1 MNKLTKI
8 EKYWILYDVANSA
21 FIMMVSTI
29 IPIFFKAIAS
39 NAGLSASQSTAYW
52 GYALS
57 ISTLIVAFIGPTLGR
72 LADEKDKKKKYFLLF
87 LAMGC
92 IGCAI
97 MGFMQNWLVFLAIF
111 LIARVGYQSAN
122 VFYDA
127 MLTDVTSDENS
138 DLVSSYGYALGYI
151 GSCIPFVVCIVLV
164 LNPTMIGLNT
174 MSAIAIAFIITAIWW
189 FGLAMPL
196 ARNYKQIH
204 YNPDDKKESFTEV
217 LAELKNT
224 LVKVKNN
231 KPMFMYLLAYFF
243 YIDGVYTIIEMAT
256 SYGSDVGISSDQ
268 LLLALL
274 LTQIV
279 AFPFA
284 IIFGKLAK
292 KVKTRKLIQISI
304 FGYILIVLF
313 ALQLDKAWEF
323 WFLAVCVAMFQGGI
337 QALSRSY
344 FSRMVPKENA
354 NEYFGF
360 FDIFGKGASFTGTLL
375 MGVITQITDS
385 STMGVA
391 GLLILLIVGFI
402 LMSKVPQNNAD
413 I

>member
-204 YNPDDKKESFTEV
+204 YNPDAKKESFTEV

-243 YIDGVYTIIEMAT
+243 YIDGVYTIIDEAVAIGTALGLNQM
-256 SYGSDVGISSDQ
+256 G
-268 LLLALL
+268 LLVILL
-274 LTQIV
+274 LTQVV
-279 AFPFA
+279 AFAFA
-284 IIFGKLAK
+284 TLFGKLSEK
-292 KVKTRKLIQISI
+292 YSSVQLITVCILGYFAVAIYALFMKELWQ
-304 FGYILIVLF
+304 FGIMAFV
-313 ALQLDKAWEF
+313 
-323 WFLAVCVAMFQGGI
+323 VGMFQGAI

-344 FSRMVPKENA
+344 FAQIIPANA
-354 NEYFGF
+354 SGEYFGIY
-360 FDIFGKGASFTGTLL
+360 DICGKGAAFMGTTLV
-375 MGVITQITDS
+375 GITVSITNS
-385 STMGVA
+385 VNVA
-391 GLLILLIVGFI
+391 VATLTVLFI
-402 LMSKVPQNNAD
+402 LGLFFFRIATKED
-413 I
+413 K

>member
-1 MNKLTKI
+1 
-8 EKYWILYDVANSA
+8 
-21 FIMMVSTI
+21 
-29 IPIFFKAIAS
+29 
-39 NAGLSASQSTAYW
+39 
-52 GYALS
+52 
-57 ISTLIVAFIGPTLGR
+57 
-72 LADEKDKKKKYFLLF
+72 
-87 LAMGC
+87 
-92 IGCAI
+92 
-97 MGFMQNWLVFLAIF
+97 
-111 LIARVGYQSAN
+111 
-122 VFYDA
+122 

-204 YNPDDKKESFTEV
+204 YNPDAKKESFTEV